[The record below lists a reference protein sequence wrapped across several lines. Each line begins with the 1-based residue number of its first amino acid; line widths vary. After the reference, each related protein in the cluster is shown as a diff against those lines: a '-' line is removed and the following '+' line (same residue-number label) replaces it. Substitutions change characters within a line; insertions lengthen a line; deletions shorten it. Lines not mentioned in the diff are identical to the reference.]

1 MENCIFCKIVKGEI
15 PAIKIWEDKKHL
27 VFLDMK
33 PVNPGHLL
41 VIPKNH
47 TDYVFDL
54 NDRDYSELML
64 KAKEIAKDL
73 KIKMKSKRIG
83 MIVEGFGVPH
93 VHVHLIP
100 INEMHELNPE
110 RAKISNNKEL
120 EKIASMF
127 KGGTVKKP

>member
-1 MENCIFCKIVKGEI
+1 MKDNNCVFCKIVKGEI
-15 PAIKIWEDKKHL
+15 PAIKIWEDKDHL

-33 PVNPGHLL
+33 PINPGHLL

-54 NDRDYSELML
+54 ENKDYSKLML

-73 KIKMKSKRIG
+73 KSKIKSKRIG
-83 MIVEGFGVPH
+83 MVVEGFGVPH

-110 RAKISNNKEL
+110 RAKMSSKEEL
-120 EKIASMF
+120 EKIA
-127 KGGTVKKP
+127 KLWQ